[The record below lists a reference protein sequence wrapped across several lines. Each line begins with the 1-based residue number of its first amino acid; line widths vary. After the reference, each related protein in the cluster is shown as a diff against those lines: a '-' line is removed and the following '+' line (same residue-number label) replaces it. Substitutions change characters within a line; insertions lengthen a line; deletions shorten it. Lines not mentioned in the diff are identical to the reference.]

1 MTSETSPAKPA
12 GRRGYVRYSLPVVRE
27 LLTRVTNGESVHA
40 ICRDNARMPTKQ
52 TVSRW
57 VRERPRFR
65 ARLEKARRLAGRFG
79 PWAHQSRF
87 CEATAQE
94 IFLRLADGETMR
106 SICRDPEMPSEP
118 TVARWRRL
126 EPEFDEALR
135 MAREIQAERLADKS
149 IEIAEA
155 ATPETATQTR
165 VQLAHIRWL
174 AAVHGPRTFS
184 RMKPREAPVEERRL
198 HICIRRFEIET
209 RDDGMRRMV
218 SYVADPGT
226 KGVEIDHVGEW
237 CEPRAR
243 AEPERLTA
251 PAADRRDGEEWL

>member
-1 MTSETSPAKPA
+1 MTSETSPAQPA

-27 LLTRVTNGESVHA
+27 LLMRVTNGESVHA
-40 ICRDNARMPTKQ
+40 ICRDEPTMPTKQ

-65 ARLEKARRLAGRFG
+65 DRLEKARRLAGRFG
-79 PWAHQSRF
+79 RFAHQSKF

-126 EPEFDEALR
+126 EPEFDDALKL
-135 MAREIQAERLADKS
+135 AREIQAERLADKS

-174 AAVHGPRTFS
+174 AAVHGPRMFS
-184 RMKPREAPVEERRL
+184 RMKPREAPVEEKML
-198 HICIRRFEIET
+198 QILMRRFQIET
-209 RDDGMRRMV
+209 REDGMMRMV

-226 KGVEIDHVGEW
+226 KGVEIDDVGEW
-237 CEPRAR
+237 YAPMASAKPGRLSEVAR
-243 AEPERLTA
+243 RE
-251 PAADRRDGEEWL
+251 RDGEDWR